1 MAEIN
6 EVIDKVDEVRK
17 YKKEKPLVPFDVTS
31 LEYPP
36 EEWLNDKKNR
46 DRLLKEFNHDLPPTP
61 VWLDVY
67 FVIKSK
73 NRDPYYRLVTM
84 IDEVKY
90 GDQFLKEN
98 IIKRFSALPQGALYD
113 RKIGRWRVLCKN
125 EAKDL
130 IEHHA
135 TSDLTSWGVYD
146 DATVTKIQK
155 YITRSSYDYTLSDKN
170 PFEEINPQLALFK
183 SGTYNF
189 KTNAMQP
196 NNPDDYILNY
206 HDYEVDP
213 ANNKAP
219 ETDKLLNKMIGDADT
234 FFKEYIGYC
243 FYRSYEPFQTI
254 LFLHGTGGNGK
265 STLLNHI
272 LGKVLGK
279 KNYSAVTP
287 QELANDRFKVVQLYG
302 KEINSVADI
311 KGGYLSDTA
320 VLKKVSS
327 GGDPIEAEYKGLQGF
342 QFVNYAKLVFSAN
355 DLPTFSDD
363 TEGLAD
369 RLKVINFIN
378 GNTRKNRGWWSQ
390 FDMDL
395 ISDETPAF
403 AMECI
408 QLFKKALDRQE
419 WSLTD
424 AVQVASDEWLDS
436 NNHFKEFVDE
446 VLIIDLTSDKGEKA
460 VDVVRSY
467 KLFCD
472 RNGYKCSTSGSVVK
486 TSLEKYGVQ
495 RKHTTASPNTS
506 DKTNTSRYIGVTFNP
521 HNTDYLPQNS

>member
-6 EVIDKVDEVRK
+6 EVISKVDKARQS
-17 YKKEKPLVPFDVTS
+17 KEKQELVPFDIS
-31 LEYPP
+31 MLAYPP
-36 EEWLNDKKNR
+36 SEWLNDKNG
-46 DRLLKEFNHDLPPTP
+46 DELLKKFNHDLPPTP
-61 VWLDVY
+61 KWLDVY
-67 FVIKSK
+67 FTVKASK
-73 NRDPYYRLVTM
+73 TSPHYKLVTK
-84 IDEVKY
+84 INEVKY
-90 GDQFLKEN
+90 GDDFLKN
-98 IIKRFSALPQGALYD
+98 NLIKRFSALPQGALYD
-113 RKIGRWRVLCKN
+113 RKIGRWRVLGKN
-125 EAKDL
+125 EARDL
-130 IEHHA
+130 IERHA
-135 TSDLTSWGVYD
+135 TSDLTNWGVYTNAD
-146 DATVTKIQK
+146 VMLIQK
-155 YITRSSYDYTLSDKN
+155 YINRICYDYSLADKN

-213 ANNKAP
+213 TKNKAP

-234 FFKEYIGYC
+234 FFKEYVGYC
-243 FYRSYEPFQTI
+243 FYRSYEPFQTV

-279 KNYSAVTP
+279 RNYSAVTP

-355 DLPTFSDD
+355 VLPSFSDD
-363 TEGLAD
+363 TDGLAD
-369 RLKVINFIN
+369 RLKVINFTN
-378 GNTRKNRGWWSQ
+378 GNTRKNHSWWSQ
-390 FDMDL
+390 FNMDL
-395 ISDETPAF
+395 ISDETSAF

-419 WSLTD
+419 WSITD
-424 AVQVASDEWLDS
+424 AVKVASDEWLDS

-446 VLIIDLTSDKGEKA
+446 VLIIDLTSDKGEKTIDI
-460 VDVVRSY
+460 VSSY

-472 RNGYKCSTSGSVVK
+472 RNGYKCSTNRGDIK
-486 TSLEKYGVQ
+486 TALEKYGVKKKQ
-495 RKHTTASPNTS
+495 TTASPNTN
-506 DKTNTSRYIGVTFNP
+506 DRTNTSRFIGVTFNP
-521 HNTDYLPQNS
+521 HNTDYLPQNN